1 MTYMD
6 VITIFAIASVLLN
19 VYLIYRGITLLD
31 AAQAILQQKN
41 DIIDKN
47 YILFEKLLSDLRNID
62 LRGAFESDDEV
73 GSTFAQIKEMV
84 EFYRKL
90 IEDDQETNG

>member
-1 MTYMD
+1 MD
-6 VITIFAIASVLLN
+6 VVIILAIISLLLN
-19 VYLIYRGITLLD
+19 VYLVYRGIILLD
-31 AAQAILQQKN
+31 TAQEILQQKN

-73 GSTFAQIKEMV
+73 GSTFAQIKEMI